1 MPKRAERSVD
11 CPAGRMVKSR
21 VTVIILD
28 LMESYLKFYLYRNIH
43 SPLHGMEPKGLA
55 FRQSFSCII
64 GNFVPITGRNYLKP
78 IRCQH
83 CGTDTAYI
91 AVRKRGKI
99 CHYLQVREL
108 QSLHL

>member
-11 CPAGRMVKSR
+11 CPAGRMVKSC

-28 LMESYLKFYLYRNIH
+28 LMESYLKFCLYRNIH

-55 FRQSFSCII
+55 FRQSFS
-64 GNFVPITGRNYLKP
+64 FGRSYLKP

-83 CGTDTAYI
+83 CDTDTAYI